1 MTQINERTNPKAVR
15 LRIVDGGHFR
25 LDGGTMFGVVPRAIW
40 ERLMPPDADNCIRMA
55 CWCVLV
61 EIGEQRVL
69 IETGMGTDY
78 DAKEREIYGLTG
90 EWVGSSLEAIGV
102 SPTSI
107 DVVVLTHLHFDHAAG
122 LTRRVAG
129 SDDYEPVF
137 PNAEVVVQDGE
148 WASAM
153 TNHSTTKSSYRPEAL
168 RVLEGTGRLRR
179 VTKNPSITDGVAVRV
194 TPGHT
199 RYHQSVVVTGP
210 NRTACFVG
218 ELLPTVH
225 HARTSYQMAYDLDPM
240 ETIRQKA
247 ALMDEAEAG
256 NWLLLLDHDSD
267 HPMVTVGRDERG
279 RRRLEPV
286 ADREKVLGGWIT
298 L

>member
-1 MTQINERTNPKAVR
+1 MTQDNGRSNRTAVR

-40 ERLMPPDADNCIRMA
+40 ERLIPPDADTCIRMA

-102 SPTSI
+102 SLASI
-107 DVVVLTHLHFDHAAG
+107 DTVVLTHLHFDHAAG
-122 LTRRVAG
+122 LTRRVAV

-148 WASAM
+148 WASA
-153 TNHSTTKSSYRPEAL
+153 THNDSTTKSSYRPEAL
-168 RVLEGTGRLRR
+168 RVIEATGRLRL
-179 VTKNPSITDGVAVRV
+179 VQKNPPLADEIAVRV

-218 ELLPTVH
+218 ELLPTIH
-225 HARTSYQMAYDLDPM
+225 HARPSYQMAYDLDPM
-240 ETIRQKA
+240 ETMRQKA
-247 ALMDEAEAG
+247 ALMEEAEAG
-256 NWLLLLDHDSD
+256 NGLLLLDQDAD
-267 HPMVTVGRDERG
+267 HPALTVGRDERG
-279 RRRLEPV
+279 RQRLAPG
-286 ADREKVLGGWIT
+286 AGREQVLGGWIT